1 MKKVYGLCAVL
12 VCFSLVGCAFPLQQ
26 MPAGLIASDVTVPS
40 WNSVAS
46 PTVGSK
52 TGKAT
57 CAAVLALFAS
67 GDASVK
73 KAALNGGITKV
84 MTVDTNTKAYLGGL
98 YWSVTTIVTGE

>member
-1 MKKVYGLCAVL
+1 VKKFKGFL
-12 VCFSLVGCAFPLQQ
+12 VAAGCFSLVGCAFPLQQ
-26 MPAGLIASDVTVPS
+26 MPAGLLASDVTVPS
-40 WNSVAS
+40 WNSVAA

-52 TGKAT
+52 TGTST
-57 CAAVLALFAS
+57 CSAILGLFAS

-73 KAALNGGITKV
+73 KAALNGGITKI